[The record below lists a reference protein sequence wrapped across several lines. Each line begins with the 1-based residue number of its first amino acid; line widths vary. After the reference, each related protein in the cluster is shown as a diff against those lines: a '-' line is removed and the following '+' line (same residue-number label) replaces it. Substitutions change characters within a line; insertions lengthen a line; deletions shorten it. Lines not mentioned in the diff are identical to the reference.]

1 MNHAAQVSA
10 RNAQLKRI
18 AGIGFQVIEVATGKR
33 IGGSKPL
40 SYGFAKHVRD
50 TRDLFNQGAYL
61 VKRCS

>member
-18 AGIGFQVIEVATGKR
+18 AGIGFHVIETATGKR
-33 IGGSKPL
+33 VGDSKPL
-40 SYGFAKHVRD
+40 PYGFAKYVRD
-50 TRDLFNQGAYL
+50 TRDLFNQGAFL